1 VGNTIDFF
9 AHVTGQLTSATGSF
23 KVTPTTPGGAF
34 SETGNVAGKA
44 PAQANS
50 YAVQLN
56 VPVFNATQCQI
67 ATVPANCYGWEQF
80 FYSSSNC
87 GTPCFDGV
95 EIEYWLIGYNNPKLP
110 ISTAPGPNYNPP
122 CPPALPTADGTG
134 NCYLNPVVTPVNPV
148 LPVTDLNNMTLTGS
162 AAAGGDQATLTD
174 GTQAWTNS
182 ATAGDL
188 LGLATNGNWN
198 GTEFNVFGDEDFD
211 EALFSGV
218 QSIQVT
224 TVLHNGTT
232 TAPSC
237 SNTFT
242 GTNGTNQLFWAT
254 GETNNLFLAAPPTLG
269 TQPSPTM
276 AFNETAAAPAVP
288 ASCADAA
295 GVGDTHL
302 DTFNN
307 MLYDFQAQGDYELV
321 SPGAP
326 LPPPPSI
333 TASSVTATP
342 AAPAVATAASF
353 TVEERQVSGAPSW
366 PNAAVNQAV
375 AAHVGTSD
383 VAVCTSPTRLEI
395 DGSTLNLADGTQQ
408 ILPGGASVTLNGNVY
423 LIRDGTGNSVQATVQ
438 SGNIPHVDVSVGLGQ
453 WPEPVQGLLA
463 NAGNSDN
470 AIQSSLGTLF
480 TAPFAF
486 NDIYGPYG
494 NSWLVPANQDL
505 LSACD
510 GEAGGVVNSNPTQP
524 FYASDLPSQVF
535 TAARGV
541 CVAAGV
547 QTAALLNACIVDVAV
562 LGDQGAN
569 VYRTLPAPGVGGTIG
584 TDDADLALT
593 NMPADQTVNATSPNG
608 AAVAYTPPT
617 VVDEDSSL
625 PTATCSPASGTTF
638 AIGVTTVTCTVS
650 AAGDLNSPWSQTFT
664 VNVLGTAAQLANLKL
679 SVSGVGPGT
688 SLADKVTQAQAYLA
702 ANDTAHACAVLGAF
716 IMEVKVQTGIT
727 ISKAVAPSLI
737 ASATR
742 IRAVL
747 GC

>member
-1 VGNTIDFF
+1 VGSTVDFF
-9 AHVTGQLTSATGSF
+9 ARVTGQLTSATGSF

-56 VPVFNATQCQI
+56 VPVFSATQCQI
-67 ATVPANCYGWEQF
+67 AAVPANCFGWEQF

-87 GTPCFDGV
+87 GSACFNGV
-95 EIEYWLIGYNNPKLP
+95 EIEYWLIRYNNPNLP
-110 ISTAPGPNYNPP
+110 FSTTPGANYNPP
-122 CPPALPTADGTG
+122 CPSALPLADGTG
-134 NCYLNPVVTPVNPV
+134 NCYLNPVVTPVSPV

-182 ATAGDL
+182 PTADDL

-211 EALFSGV
+211 QAVFSGV

-232 TAPSC
+232 SAPSC
-237 SNTFT
+237 STTFT
-242 GTNGTNQLFWAT
+242 GSNGTNQLFWAT

-276 AFNETAAAPAVP
+276 AFNETSTAPSVTP
-288 ASCADAA
+288 SCADAA

-307 MLYDFQAQGDYELV
+307 LFYDFQAQGDYELV
-321 SPGAP
+321 STGAP
-326 LPPPPSI
+326 SPPSI
-333 TASSVTATP
+333 TAPSVTATP
-342 AAPAVATAASF
+342 AVAAVATASPF

-375 AAHVGTSD
+375 AAQVGTSD

-395 DGSTLNLADGTQQ
+395 DGSTVNLADGTQQ
-408 ILPGGASVTLNGNVY
+408 ILPGGASVALNGNVY
-423 LIRDGTGNSVQATVQ
+423 SIRDGGGNSVQATVE
-438 SGNIPHVDVSVGLGQ
+438 SGNTPHVDVKVGLGQ
-453 WPEPVQGLLA
+453 WPEPVSGLLA

-470 AIQSSLGTLF
+470 TIESSLGTVF
-480 TAPFAF
+480 TAPFSF
-486 NDIYGPYG
+486 SDIYGPYG
-494 NSWLVPANQDL
+494 SSWLVSANQDF

-510 GEAGGVVNSNPTQP
+510 GEGGGLASSNPTQP
-524 FYASDLPSQVF
+524 FYGPDLPPQVF
-535 TAARGV
+535 TAARAV

-547 QTAALLNACIVDVAV
+547 QTAALLNACTVDVAV

-569 VYRTLPAPGVGGTIG
+569 VYRTLPPPAVWGIIG

-593 NMPADQTVNATSPNG
+593 NMPADLTVNATSPNG
-608 AAVAYTPPT
+608 AVVTYTQPT
-617 VVDEDSSL
+617 VVDEDSPR
-625 PTATCSPASGTTF
+625 PTATCSPSSGSTF
-638 AIGVTTVTCTVS
+638 AIGVTTVTCSVS
-650 AAGDLNSPWSQTFT
+650 AAGDLNSPWSETFT
-664 VNVLGTAAQLANLKL
+664 VNVLGAAAQLANLSL
-679 SVSGVGPGT
+679 SGVPPGT
-688 SLADKVTQAQAYLA
+688 SLADKVTKAQAYLA
-702 ANDTAHACAVLGAF
+702 ANDTPDACRVLTGF
-716 IMEVKVQTGIT
+716 INEVNAQTGKY
-727 ISKAVAPSLI
+727 ISKAVANSLI
-737 ASATR
+737 ASVTR
-742 IRAVL
+742 IKAVL